1 MSDELRYK
9 ILRSGCE
16 VPSHPGE
23 LSAHLARL
31 ILCGLADHAEDNGV
45 LFVSSRTLAR
55 ELKIGKSAT
64 FTAYKLFED
73 FGLLVR
79 TNRRRGTGGATEYKL
94 CLDSLTPTNPA
105 YYLPTALSTRA
116 TSRSRSDLPS
126 SPTSDLPSSPTSD
139 LPTDPST
146 QARSRSISRSRS
158 RSTNSEALFLQALKV
173 ELEFRPCYKL
183 SFEQLA
189 DRKRSE
195 YLPVCELVLA
205 EFPAAQ
211 PSETPD
217 RELALLV
224 AGKLNPGLPALQLTE
239 AGRRELDKRYRTQPE
254 SSPVCL
260 TPEELRELTKTQPL
274 KSNLPKRRPLLE

>member
-9 ILRSGCE
+9 MLRSGCK

-23 LSAHLARL
+23 LSSHLAREIL
-31 ILCGLADHAEDNGV
+31 IALADHADNNGI
-45 LFVSSRTLAR
+45 LYVSYRTLAR
-55 ELKIGKSAT
+55 ELNMSHNST
-64 FTAYKLFED
+64 FVAYRLFETER
-73 FGLLVR
+73 LLIR
-79 TNRRRGTGGATEYKL
+79 TGRKRGTGGAIEYKL
-94 CLDSLTPTNPA
+94 CLDSLTPTNPK
-105 YYLPTALSTRA
+105 YYLPTALSTQA
-116 TSRSRSDLPS
+116 TSRSGSDLPS
-126 SPTSDLPSSPTSD
+126 SPTSDLPSSPTSC

-146 QARSRSISRSRS
+146 QARSRSKSISRS
-158 RSTNSEALFLQALKV
+158 THSEALFLQALKV

-274 KSNLPKRRPLLE
+274 RSNLPKRRPD

>member
-1 MSDELRYK
+1 MSDDLRN
-9 ILRSGCE
+9 IVLRSGCE
-16 VPSHPGE
+16 VPSHPGA
-23 LSAHLARL
+23 LSPHLARL
-31 ILCGLADHAEDNGV
+31 ILAGLADHADKHKHT
-45 LFVSSRTLAR
+45 LFVSYRTLAI
-55 ELKIGKSAT
+55 ELNVSHNST
-64 FTAYKLFED
+64 FTAYQLFENQR
-73 FGLLVR
+73 LLIR
-79 TNRRRGTGGATEYKL
+79 TGQRRGAGGATEYKL
-94 CLDSLTPTNPA
+94 CLDGLTPQNPKF
-105 YYLPTALSTRA
+105 YFPTAPSTQA
-116 TSRSRSDLPS
+116 TSHSG
-126 SPTSDLPSSPTSD
+126 SDLPSSPTSD

-146 QARSRSISRSRS
+146 QARSRSISRS

-224 AGKLNPGLPALQLTE
+224 AGKLNPGLPALQLRE
-239 AGRRELDKRYRTQPE
+239 AGRRELDRRYRTQPE
-254 SSPVCL
+254 PPHETL
-260 TPEELRELTKTQPL
+260 TPEELRNKPTLRQ
-274 KSNLPKRRPLLE
+274 NRRKPPEPN